1 MGIFGDLDLASASDD
16 PFSVNDGTYEAV
28 VTKAEVRQ
36 NKNETDN
43 FLVLEYTI
51 EDDGNMSGRKVSEWK
66 KIPKQGAEDF
76 DRAASFLK
84 QRLLSIGIPNERINS
99 FEPDDALGADVV
111 ITVKTKDGYA
121 NVNKVAT
128 LTDEQVDR
136 IADGGNAFS
145 SL

>member
-16 PFSVNDGTYEAV
+16 PFSVDDGTYEAV
-28 VTKAEVRQ
+28 VTKAEVRK

-66 KIPKQGAEDF
+66 KIPKQDAEDF

-84 QRLLSIGIPNERINS
+84 QRLLSIGIPNERINT
-99 FEPDDALGADVV
+99 FEPDDALGASVV

-121 NVNKVAT
+121 NVNKVA
-128 LTDEQVDR
+128 LS
-136 IADGGNAFS
+136 DGSDGSASDSGNAFS